1 MSTPPDDL
9 ENMLNE
15 IQKTISDNQ
24 RFLQALMDD
33 TGSEESADDDEDEG
47 STSEEFEEF

>member
-9 ENMLNE
+9 ETMLSE
-15 IQKTISDNQ
+15 IQKTISDNR

-33 TGSEESADDDEDEG
+33 TGSEEIADEDEV
-47 STSEEFEEF
+47 STSEDFEEF